1 MSISCLGLGETLS
14 DIYCLALSD
23 CIIRV
28 HCNLFDFELG
38 IDIHFDVN
46 VDVSV
51 HLNLDADNDID
62 VDVEINVAGLSVQLL
77 LKV

>member
-1 MSISCLGLGETLS
+1 MKHNRIYIVLPCLTVLFMY
-14 DIYCLALSD
+14 I
-23 CIIRV
+23 V